1 MSLLASHRITSPSHW
16 ILNAI
21 FCKGMTKPMTE
32 RLPEGCIKRIH
43 VNQNLLRRAMAGED
57 VCPYTVQFKGKAHP
71 CKRWTASGVLEGVN
85 AIHKP
90 LSCGARLY
98 VQTTGPMVL
107 YQ

>member
-1 MSLLASHRITSPSHW
+1 MST
-16 ILNAI
+16 
-21 FCKGMTKPMTE
+21 TE

-57 VCPYTVQFKGKAHP
+57 VCPYTVQFKGKSHP
-71 CKRWTASGVLEGVN
+71 CKRWTAGGEFEGVN
-85 AIHKP
+85 AIDKP

-107 YQ
+107 YL